1 MRQQNFRKSS
11 GGVGRIS
18 RYVLTRMRWIV
29 LVLCMSAGATSA
41 NDWDAFSQPGAIGIM
56 RHALA
61 PGTGDPANLVIGECA
76 TQRNLDARGQNQA
89 RAIGAALRERNIRF
103 DVVLTSQW
111 CRTRETADLLD
122 LGPVV
127 EAPVLNSFFRDFSTR
142 DQQTKAAQ
150 DLIASTDGRLM
161 LVTHQVNISA
171 TTQRSFYLSPS
182 EDHKVGE
189 NGYHLLV
196 GFEIERRGN
205 LFTPVAFEMV
215 DLYGLDCDMKAEF
228 NSDNRRLYEP
238 DRLLARERV

>member
-1 MRQQNFRKSS
+1 MS
-11 GGVGRIS
+11 VG
-18 RYVLTRMRWIV
+18 
-29 LVLCMSAGATSA
+29 AASA

-61 PGTGDPANLVIGECA
+61 PGTGDPANLVIGECT
-76 TQRNLDARGQNQA
+76 TQRNLDARGQKQA
-89 RAIGAALRERNIRF
+89 RAIGEALRARNIRF

-142 DQQTKAAQ
+142 DQQTTAAQ

-171 TTQRSFYLSPS
+171 LTGQTTRS
-182 EDHKVGE
+182 GE
-189 NGYHLLV
+189 IL
-196 GFEIERRGN
+196 IIR
-205 LFTPVAFEMV
+205 PVAGGVNRPGFT
-215 DLYGLDCDMKAEF
+215 GDCLVLLK
-228 NSDNRRLYEP
+228 RLYRMRSCLHSMP
-238 DRLLARERV
+238 PLPQLV